1 MHKKIDSF
9 IQKEVDS
16 DKRKLKIGD
25 RRDYNGSLIKYRK
38 RQADYVKDFNQDR
51 KAYLETFLKS
61 QAP

>member
-25 RRDYNGSLIKYRK
+25 RRDYNGSILANRK
-38 RQADYVKDFNQDR
+38 RQADDVKDFNQDR

>member
-25 RRDYNGSLIKYRK
+25 RRDYNGSLAWRK
-38 RQADYVKDFNQDR
+38 RQADDVKDFNQDR